1 MYKTLCVAA
10 LLIPTFLSAQ
20 DSKSPSAAT
29 LPGPVIVARGK
40 VVNRSTTVP
49 TTTIFTPQA
58 TGLYRLSVYGTITTA
73 DANSLSVWSY
83 HFGWTD
89 DAGAQIF
96 PGLVAGSGNTLGPF
110 GAYGLVVGGAS
121 YPFEAK
127 AGAAVTYSIVQVGP
141 PDGSAYSLYYTLERL
156 E

>member
-10 LLIPTFLSAQ
+10 LLIPTFLFAQ
-20 DSKSPSAAT
+20 NGKPVSAAT
-29 LPGPVIVARGK
+29 LPGPSIVARGK

-49 TTTIFTPQA
+49 TTTIFTPQE

-73 DANSLSVWSY
+73 DANSQSNWSY
-83 HFGWTD
+83 YLGWTD
-89 DAGAQIF
+89 DAGAQLQQGIVV
-96 PGLVAGSGNTLGPF
+96 GDGNTLGPF
-110 GAYGLVVGGAS
+110 AFVFVVGGAS

-127 AGAAVTYSIVQVGP
+127 AGVAVTYSIVQNGP